1 MKKVENKYKLT
12 EKSQVIRLIAD
23 NGWDINDLS
32 RLLGVTVRCVQQHLS
47 SVPVPW
53 QFVLRVYGLIWIKE
67 NVARETLEK
76 NGTGVDR
83 I

>member
-1 MKKVENKYKLT
+1 MKKVKDKYKLT
-12 EKSQVIRLIAD
+12 EKAQVIELITD

-32 RLLGVTVRCVQQHLS
+32 RLLGVTVRCVQQHLAAI
-47 SVPVPW
+47 PIPF

-76 NGTGVDR
+76 KESLIG
-83 I
+83 